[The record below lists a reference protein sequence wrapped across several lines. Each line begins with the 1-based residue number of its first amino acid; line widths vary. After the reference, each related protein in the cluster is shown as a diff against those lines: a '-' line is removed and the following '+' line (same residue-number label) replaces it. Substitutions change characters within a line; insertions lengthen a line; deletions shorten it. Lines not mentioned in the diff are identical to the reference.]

1 MYHFAT
7 YKIVT
12 IFYVLKILNAFT
24 VYKIIKFNFYKEFG
38 IELAIIVNV
47 IKNLFKTSKGDK

>member
-1 MYHFAT
+1 MYHIAT

-24 VYKIIKFNFYKEFG
+24 VDKIIDFNFFKEFG
-38 IELAIIVNV
+38 TELAI
-47 IKNLFKTSKGDK
+47 

>member
-7 YKIVT
+7 YIIVT

-24 VYKIIKFNFYKEFG
+24 VDNIINFNFFIEFG
-38 IELAIIVNV
+38 TELAI
-47 IKNLFKTSKGDK
+47 

>member
-1 MYHFAT
+1 MYHIAT

-24 VYKIIKFNFYKEFG
+24 VYKIIDFNFYKEFG
-38 IELAIIVNV
+38 TELEIQ
-47 IKNLFKTSKGDK
+47 